1 MGSVGAASMI
11 KLGLLVRSRN
21 LSAEKSPNN
30 DLGIGKVTELSYS
43 TATVEY
49 FCSIGQR
56 FEKTLPLTSLHR
68 VQLPPQTRCYIKPEN
83 QDTWIIGRIS
93 DWDEEKR
100 QYRIDLPDKKIALVV
115 EQEIYVRCNLPI
127 DDPIE
132 TLAMK
137 GQETPYFHDRRLA
150 FVRCLIEQRAVSRGM
165 TGLISANI
173 DLYPH
178 QVEVVRRVLED
189 PIQRYL
195 LADEVGLGKTI
206 EAGTILRQYLLDEP
220 QGRAVVLVPQYLR
233 QQWLQELKNKFYLSD
248 FLSEFDDRVQVLAVE
263 DVDRVSPN
271 ADLGFLILDE
281 AHHIAAMATSSDSI
295 QRRRF
300 QTCKHLAHKSDR
312 LLLLSATPAINRE
325 QDFLVMLHLLDPI
338 TYQLDDVEGFR
349 ARVKNR
355 QQIGRV
361 LLSFKEGAN
370 LFVLK
375 TNLNQLR
382 NLFAEDKYLLNMVE
396 ELQNCLLS
404 PETLPGDRDR
414 IVRSIRTHISD
425 TYRLHRR
432 MLRNRRAAV
441 EDVIFDRNVTPKLEY
456 DLDERSS
463 QIHELIDEWRTVAPN
478 QKEYQQIFLLLL
490 GASGTW
496 LRILAQVLET
506 RLSGISHSALIQE
519 FGADKIRILTETPKF
534 SGEEQILQS
543 LLRIIQQPSE
553 EGDRIELL
561 KIVILYH
568 LSEIFQLQSYRSNL
582 HKLLEQV
589 QQRIRRPI
597 SRDTLPKIVI
607 FTSFAQTG
615 AEIFRC
621 LSDTFGRESV
631 ASHQLGLSRSDIE
644 KNLDR
649 FKNDSNCFML
659 VCDSSGE
666 EGRNFQFVEW
676 MIHFDIPWSPNRL
689 EQRIGRI
696 DRIGRP
702 LNVQF
707 TVFPGSDLEDSPHDA
722 WYQLL
727 KDGFGIFRQS
737 IASLQFY
744 VDEKLPELEAA
755 LFQSGASGLLEK
767 IPAIQQEIERE
778 QVKISEQNALDE
790 IDARDE
796 NATEYFQSLDNFDAR
811 HQEIKRATEG
821 WIGEALHFKQ
831 IDDPNLAKV
840 ARYQPTKRT
849 LIPIHDLR
857 TRFATRIERP
867 GTYNRRISTQHPG
880 VNLYRIGEGF
890 VEALASYINW
900 DDRGQTFAMWRCDE
914 SWDAG
919 EGMEWFGFRFNYLV
933 EIDLEISQKLLTDLG
948 IDDRKYK
955 ALKRRA
961 DALFPPTIE
970 TIFIDARYEPMSI
983 VEDEALLNILQRPY
997 KSKTSHPCRD
1007 YNLAKSRSPIL
1018 NEFVDASNWQEFCHR
1033 ARRTSETL
1041 LGDRTLF
1048 IELCEQQA
1056 QIADRQLGKRLAQ
1069 LRLRLNR
1076 LAQSQATSQSL
1087 LAQEFSTETAL
1098 SQVILQGIR
1107 HPRIKLDSVGF
1118 TIVSGR
1124 VPVQIQK
1131 EEDE

>member
-1 MGSVGAASMI
+1 MGSVEAVSMI
-11 KLGLLVRSRN
+11 KLGWLVRSRN
-21 LSAEKSPNN
+21 VSAGKSPNN

-49 FCSIGQR
+49 FCSIGER
-56 FEKTLPLTSLHR
+56 LEKILSLTSLYR
-68 VQLPPQTRCYIKPEN
+68 VQIPPQTRCYIHSETQN
-83 QDTWIIGRIS
+83 TWIIGRIF
-93 DWDEEKR
+93 DWDEDKSL
-100 QYRIDLPDKKIALVV
+100 YRIDLPDKKIALVA
-115 EQEIYVRCNLPI
+115 EREIYVRCNLPI

-150 FVRCLIEQRAVSRGM
+150 FVRCLTQQGALSRGM

-206 EAGTILRQYLLDEP
+206 EAGAILRQYLLDEP
-220 QGRAVVLVPQYLR
+220 QGRAAVLVPQYLR
-233 QQWLQELKNKFYLSD
+233 EQWLQELENKFYLSS
-248 FLSEFDDRVQVLAVE
+248 FLSNLDDRVQVLAVE
-263 DVDRVSPN
+263 DVDRINQN
-271 ADLGFLILDE
+271 ADLGCLILDE
-281 AHHIAAMATSSDSI
+281 AHHIAAMATSSDSRE
-295 QRRRF
+295 RRRF
-300 QTCKHLAHKSDR
+300 QTCKDLAHKSDR
-312 LLLLSATPAINRE
+312 LLLLSATPVLNCE
-325 QDFLVMLHLLDPI
+325 QDFLAMLHLLDPT

-370 LFVLK
+370 PFVLK

-382 NLFAEDKYLLNMVE
+382 NLFAEDKYLQELVE

-404 PETLPGDRDR
+404 AETLPGDRDP

-463 QIHELIDEWRTVAPN
+463 PIHELIDEWRIVAP
-478 QKEYQQIFLLLL
+478 KEQQYQQIFLILFC
-490 GASGTW
+490 ASGTW
-496 LRILAQVLET
+496 LGILAQVLET
-506 RLSGISHSALIQE
+506 RLNGISHSSLIPE
-519 FGADKIRILTETPKF
+519 FGSDNIRILTETPKF
-534 SGEEQILQS
+534 SGEEQILKS
-543 LLRIIQQPSE
+543 LLRIIQQSSE

-561 KIVILYH
+561 KIAILYH
-568 LSEIFQLQSYRSNL
+568 LSETLKLQSYRSNL
-582 HKLLEQV
+582 PKLLAQV
-589 QQRIRRPI
+589 QQLIRRPI
-597 SRDTLPKIVI
+597 SGDTLPKIVI
-607 FTSFAQTG
+607 FTSFVKTG

-631 ASHQLGLSRSDIE
+631 ASHQIGLSRSDVE

-649 FKNDSNCFML
+649 FKKERNCFIL

-676 MIHFDIPWSPNRL
+676 MIQFDIPRSPNRL

-707 TVFPGSDLEDSPHDA
+707 TVFAGAELEDSPHDA

-727 KDGFGIFRQS
+727 KDGFGIFHRS

-796 NATEYFQSLDNFDAR
+796 NATEYFQNLDDFDAC

-821 WIGEALHFKQ
+821 WICEALHFKQ

-857 TRFATRIERP
+857 TRFANRTEKP
-867 GTYNRRISTQHPG
+867 GTYSRRISIKNPG
-880 VNLYRIGEGF
+880 VNLYRLGERF

-900 DDRGQTFAMWRCDE
+900 DDRGQAFAMWRCDE

-933 EIDLEISQKLLTDLG
+933 EIDLEISQKILTDLG
-948 IDDRKYK
+948 IDNNKYP
-955 ALKRRA
+955 ALKRRT
-961 DALFPPTIE
+961 DALFPPRIE
-970 TIFIDARYEPMSI
+970 TIFIDARSEPMSL
-983 VEDEALLNILQRPY
+983 VEGEALLQVLQRPY

-1018 NEFVDASNWQEFCHR
+1018 NEFVDASSWQDFCDR
-1033 ARRTSETL
+1033 ARRNSETL
-1041 LGDRTLF
+1041 LRDRTSF
-1048 IELCEQQA
+1048 VSLCEQQA

-1087 LAQEFSTETAL
+1087 LAQEVNTETAL

-1118 TIVSGR
+1118 IIVSGR

>member
-1 MGSVGAASMI
+1 MM
-11 KLGLLVRSRN
+11 KLGWLVRSRSV
-21 LSAEKSPNN
+21 SAEKSPHN

-56 FEKTLPLTSLHR
+56 LEKTLPLTSLYR
-68 VQLPPQTRCYIKPEN
+68 VQLPPQTRCYIQPES
-83 QDTWIIGRIS
+83 QDTWIIGRIF
-93 DWDEEKR
+93 DWDEDKG
-100 QYRIDLPDKKIALVV
+100 QYRIDLPDKKIALVA

-150 FVRCLIEQRAVSRGM
+150 FVQCLIEQRAVSRGM

-206 EAGTILRQYLLDEP
+206 EAGAILRQYLLDRP

-233 QQWLQELKNKFYLSD
+233 EQWLQELEHKFYLSD
-248 FLSEFDDRVQVLAVE
+248 LDNRVEVLAVE

-295 QRRRF
+295 KRRLF

-312 LLLLSATPAINRE
+312 LLLLSATPVLNHE
-325 QDFLVMLHLLDPI
+325 QNFLAMLHLLDPS
-338 TYQLDDVEGFR
+338 TYQLDDLEGFR

-361 LLSFKEGAN
+361 LLSFKEKAN
-370 LFVLK
+370 PFVLK

-382 NLFAEDKYLLNMVE
+382 NLFPEDTYLLNLLE

-404 PETLPGDRDR
+404 KETLPADRDR

-441 EDVIFDRNVTPKLEY
+441 EDVIFARNVTPKVEY
-456 DLDERSS
+456 DLDERSP
-463 QIHELIDEWRTVAPN
+463 QIHELIDEWRTIAPN
-478 QKEYQQIFLLLL
+478 QQQYQQIFLLLFR
-490 GASGTW
+490 ASGTW
-496 LRILAQVLET
+496 LGILAQAIET

-519 FGADKIRILTETPKF
+519 FGADRIRILTETPKF

-543 LLRIIQQPSE
+543 LLKIIQQPSE
-553 EGDRIELL
+553 EGSRLELL

-568 LSEIFQLQSYRSNL
+568 LSETFKLQSYRSNL

-597 SRDTLPKIVI
+597 SGTPLPKIVI

-621 LSDTFGRESV
+621 LSDTFGQASV
-631 ASHQLGLSRSDIE
+631 ASHQVGHSRSHVE
-644 KNLDR
+644 KNLNQ
-649 FKNDSNCFML
+649 FKNDQNCFIL
-659 VCDSSGE
+659 VCDSSAE
-666 EGRNFQFVEW
+666 EGRNFQFVDW
-676 MIHFDIPWSPNRL
+676 MIHFDLPWSPNRL

-707 TVFPGSDLEDSPHDA
+707 TVFAGSDLEDSPHDA

-727 KDGFGIFRQS
+727 KNGFGIFHQS

-744 VDEKLPELEAA
+744 VDEKLPGLVTT
-755 LFQSGASGLLEK
+755 LFQSGASGLLEM
-767 IPAIQQEIERE
+767 IGTIQQ
-778 QVKISEQNALDE
+778 
-790 IDARDE
+790 
-796 NATEYFQSLDNFDAR
+796 
-811 HQEIKRATEG
+811 
-821 WIGEALHFKQ
+821 
-831 IDDPNLAKV
+831 
-840 ARYQPTKRT
+840 
-849 LIPIHDLR
+849 
-857 TRFATRIERP
+857 
-867 GTYNRRISTQHPG
+867 
-880 VNLYRIGEGF
+880 
-890 VEALASYINW
+890 
-900 DDRGQTFAMWRCDE
+900 
-914 SWDAG
+914 
-919 EGMEWFGFRFNYLV
+919 
-933 EIDLEISQKLLTDLG
+933 
-948 IDDRKYK
+948 
-955 ALKRRA
+955 
-961 DALFPPTIE
+961 
-970 TIFIDARYEPMSI
+970 
-983 VEDEALLNILQRPY
+983 
-997 KSKTSHPCRD
+997 
-1007 YNLAKSRSPIL
+1007 
-1018 NEFVDASNWQEFCHR
+1018 
-1033 ARRTSETL
+1033 
-1041 LGDRTLF
+1041 
-1048 IELCEQQA
+1048 
-1056 QIADRQLGKRLAQ
+1056 
-1069 LRLRLNR
+1069 
-1076 LAQSQATSQSL
+1076 
-1087 LAQEFSTETAL
+1087 
-1098 SQVILQGIR
+1098 
-1107 HPRIKLDSVGF
+1107 
-1118 TIVSGR
+1118 
-1124 VPVQIQK
+1124 
-1131 EEDE
+1131 

>member
-1 MGSVGAASMI
+1 MI
-11 KLGLLVRSRN
+11 KLGLLVRSRSV
-21 LSAEKSPNN
+21 SAEKSPNN

-56 FEKTLPLTSLHR
+56 LEKTLPLTSLYR
-68 VQLPPQTRCYIKPEN
+68 VQLPPQTRCYIQPET
-83 QDTWIIGRIS
+83 QDTWIIGRIF
-93 DWDEEKR
+93 DWDQDKG
-100 QYRIDLPDKKIALVV
+100 QYRIDLPDKKIALVA
-115 EQEIYVRCNLPI
+115 EHEIYVRCNLPI

-150 FVRCLIEQRAVSRGM
+150 FVQCLIEQRAVSRGM

-206 EAGTILRQYLLDEP
+206 EAGAILRQYLLDEP

-233 QQWLQELKNKFYLSD
+233 EQWLQELEHKFYVSD
-248 FLSEFDDRVQVLAVE
+248 LDNRVQVLAVE

-295 QRRRF
+295 KRSRF

-312 LLLLSATPAINRE
+312 LLLLSATPVLNHE
-325 QDFLVMLHLLDPI
+325 QDFLAMLHLLDPS
-338 TYQLDDVEGFR
+338 TYQLDDLEGFR

-361 LLSFKEGAN
+361 LLSFKEKAN
-370 LFVLK
+370 PFVLK

-382 NLFAEDKYLLNMVE
+382 NLFSEDKYLLNLVE

-404 PETLPGDRDR
+404 KETLPADRDR

-441 EDVIFDRNVTPKLEY
+441 EDVIFARNVTPKVEY
-456 DLDERSS
+456 DLDERSP
-463 QIHELIDEWRTVAPN
+463 QLHELIDEWRTVAPN
-478 QKEYQQIFLLLL
+478 QQQYQQIFLLLFR
-490 GASGTW
+490 ASGTW
-496 LRILAQVLET
+496 LGILAQVLET

-519 FGADKIRILTETPKF
+519 FGADNIRILTETPKF

-553 EGDRIELL
+553 EGSRLELL

-568 LSEIFQLQSYRSNL
+568 LSETFKLQSYRSNL

-589 QQRIRRPI
+589 QQQIRRPI
-597 SRDTLPKIVI
+597 SGTPLPKIVI

-621 LSDTFGRESV
+621 LSDTFGQASV
-631 ASHQLGLSRSDIE
+631 ASHQLGLSRSHVE
-644 KNLDR
+644 KSLNK
-649 FKNDSNCFML
+649 FKNDRNCFIL
-659 VCDSSGE
+659 VCDSSAE
-666 EGRNFQFVEW
+666 EGRNFQFVDW
-676 MIHFDIPWSPNRL
+676 MIHFDLPWSPNRL

-707 TVFPGSDLEDSPHDA
+707 TVFAGSDLEDSPHDA

-727 KDGFGIFRQS
+727 KDGFGIFHQS

-744 VDEKLPELEAA
+744 VDEKLPGL
-755 LFQSGASGLLEK
+755 LTTMFQSGASGLLEM
-767 IPAIQQEIERE
+767 IETIQQEIAEE
-778 QVKISEQNALDE
+778 KVKISEQNALDE
-790 IDARDE
+790 IDAQDE
-796 NATEYFQSLDNFDAR
+796 NATQYFQILDDYDAR
-811 HQEIKRATEG
+811 HQEIKRATED
-821 WIGEALHFKQ
+821 WICQALHFKQ
-831 IDDPNLAKV
+831 IDDPNLEKV
-840 ARYQPTKRT
+840 GRYQPTKRT
-849 LIPIHDLR
+849 LIPIHDLQ
-857 TRFATRIERP
+857 TRFAAYAQP
-867 GTYNRRISTQHPG
+867 SGTYNRRISTKYPG
-880 VNLYRIGEGF
+880 VNLYRIGEEF
-890 VEALASYINW
+890 VEALASYIHW
-900 DDRGQTFAMWRCDE
+900 DDRGQAFALWRCDR

-919 EGMEWFGFRFNYLV
+919 EGMEWFGFRFNYVV
-933 EIDLEISQKLLTDLG
+933 EADLELAQQVSTDFELE
-948 IDDRKYK
+948 RSRFVSV
-955 ALKRRA
+955 KRRA
-961 DALFPPTIE
+961 DALFPPILE

-983 VEDEALLNILQRPY
+983 VEDEAVLKILQGSY
-997 KSKTSHPCRD
+997 KGKSSHPCRD
-1007 YNLAKSRSPIL
+1007 YNLAKSRLSVL
-1018 NEFVDASNWQEFCHR
+1018 NEFVDESKWPDLCSQ
-1033 ARRTSETL
+1033 ARETSEIL
-1041 LGDRTLF
+1041 LRDRTFF
-1048 IELCEQQA
+1048 ISLCEQRA
-1056 QIADRQLGKRLAQ
+1056 RIADQKLGNRVDQ

-1076 LAQSQATSQSL
+1076 MAESQQTSHSL
-1087 LAQEFSTETAL
+1087 LAKEVNIETAL
-1098 SQVILQGIR
+1098 SQAILEGIR

-1118 TIVSGR
+1118 IVVSGR
-1124 VPVQIQK
+1124 PPVESQ
-1131 EEDE
+1131 EGGDE

>member
-1 MGSVGAASMI
+1 MM
-11 KLGLLVRSRN
+11 KLGLLVRSRSV
-21 LSAEKSPNN
+21 SAEKLPNN

-56 FEKTLPLTSLHR
+56 LEKTLPLTSLYR
-68 VQLPPQTRCYIKPEN
+68 VQLPPQTRCYIQPES
-83 QDTWIIGRIS
+83 QDTWIIGRFF
-93 DWDEEKR
+93 DWDEEKG
-100 QYRIDLPDKKIALVV
+100 QYRIDLPDKKIALVA

-127 DDPIE
+127 DEPIE
-132 TLAMK
+132 ILAMK

-150 FVRCLIEQRAVSRGM
+150 FVKCLIQQRAVSRGM

-206 EAGTILRQYLLDEP
+206 EAGAILRQYLLDEP

-233 QQWLQELKNKFYLSD
+233 EQWLQELENKFYLSG
-248 FLSEFDDRVQVLAVE
+248 FLSKLDNCVQVFAVE

-312 LLLLSATPAINRE
+312 LLLLSATPVLNHE
-325 QDFLVMLHLLDPI
+325 QDFLAMLHLLDPI
-338 TYQLDDVEGFR
+338 TYQLDDLEGFR

-361 LLSFKEGAN
+361 LLSFKEKAN
-370 LFVLK
+370 PFVLK

-382 NLFAEDKYLLNMVE
+382 NLFAEDKYLLNLVE
-396 ELQNCLLS
+396 ELQNCLLF
-404 PETLPGDRDR
+404 PETLPADRDR

-456 DLDERSS
+456 DLDERSP
-463 QIHELIDEWRTVAPN
+463 QIHELIDEWRTVAPK
-478 QKEYQQIFLLLL
+478 QQQYQQIFQILFC
-490 GASGTW
+490 ASGTW
-496 LRILAQVLET
+496 LGILAQVLET
-506 RLSGISHSALIQE
+506 RLSGISHSSLISE
-519 FGADKIRILTETPKF
+519 FGADNLRILAETPHF
-534 SGEEQILQS
+534 SGESELLQS
-543 LLRIIQQPSE
+543 LLKVIRQPSE

-561 KIVILYH
+561 KIVILSH
-568 LSEIFQLQSYRSNL
+568 LSDTLKLQSYRSNL

-597 SRDTLPKIVI
+597 SGTPLPKIVI
-607 FTSFAQTG
+607 FTSFAQTS

-621 LSDTFGRESV
+621 LSDTFSQSSV
-631 ASHQLGLSRSDIE
+631 ASHQLGMSRSHVE
-644 KNLDR
+644 KSLDK
-649 FKNDSNCFML
+649 FKKDRNCFIL

-666 EGRNFQFVEW
+666 EGRNFQFVDW
-676 MIHFDIPWSPNRL
+676 MINFDIPWSPNRL

-707 TVFPGSDLEDSPHDA
+707 TVFAGSDLEDSPHDA

-727 KDGFGIFRQS
+727 KDGFGIFHQS

-744 VDEKLPELEAA
+744 VDKKLPELEAT
-755 LFQSGASGLLEK
+755 LFQSGASGLLET
-767 IPAIQQEIERE
+767 IPAIQEEIDCE

-790 IDARDE
+790 IDAQDE
-796 NATEYFQSLDNFDAR
+796 NATQYFQTLDDYDAR
-811 HQEIKRATEG
+811 HQEIKRVTED
-821 WIGEALHFKQ
+821 WICQTLQFNQ
-831 IDDPNLAKV
+831 VDDPNLAKV
-840 ARYQPTKRT
+840 QRYQPTKRT
-849 LIPIHDLR
+849 LIPIHDLQ
-857 TRFATRIERP
+857 TRFTACAEKS

-890 VEALASYINW
+890 VEALASYIHW

-933 EIDLEISQKLLTDLG
+933 EIDLEISQKVLTDLG
-948 IDDRKYK
+948 RDHHNYN

-961 DALFPPTIE
+961 DPLFPPTIE
-970 TIFIDARYEPMSI
+970 TIFLDARYEPMSI
-983 VEDEALLNILQRPY
+983 VEDEALVNILQRPY
-997 KSKTSHPCRD
+997 KGKSHHPCRD

-1018 NEFVDASNWQEFCHR
+1018 NEFVDPSNWQDFCHR

-1041 LGDRTLF
+1041 LGDRTSF

-1056 QIADRQLGKRLAQ
+1056 QIAEQKLGKRLAQ

-1076 LAQSQATSQSL
+1076 LAQSQQTSHSL
-1087 LAQEFSTETAL
+1087 LAQEVNIETAL
-1098 SQVILQGIR
+1098 SQAILEGIR

-1118 TIVSGR
+1118 IIVSGR
-1124 VPVQIQK
+1124 VPVQFLK
-1131 EEDE
+1131 EGDE

>member
-1 MGSVGAASMI
+1 MM
-11 KLGLLVRSRN
+11 KLGLLVRSR
-21 LSAEKSPNN
+21 SVPAEKLPNN

-56 FEKTLPLTSLHR
+56 LEKTLPLTSLYR
-68 VQLPPQTRCYIKPEN
+68 VQLPPQTRCYIQPEN
-83 QDTWIIGRIS
+83 QDTWIIGRIF
-93 DWDEEKR
+93 DWDKDKSL
-100 QYRIDLPDKKIALVV
+100 YRIDLPDKKIALVA

-127 DDPIE
+127 DESIE

-150 FVRCLIEQRAVSRGM
+150 FVQCLIEQRAVSRGM

-206 EAGTILRQYLLDEP
+206 EAGAILRQYLLDEP

-233 QQWLQELKNKFYLSD
+233 EQWLQELENKFYLSG
-248 FLSEFDDRVQVLAVE
+248 FLSKLDNCVQVLAVE
-263 DVDRVSPN
+263 DVDRVSQN

-281 AHHIAAMATSSDSI
+281 AHHIAAMATSSESI

-312 LLLLSATPAINRE
+312 LLLLSATPVLNHE
-325 QDFLVMLHLLDPI
+325 QDFLAMLHLLDPI
-338 TYQLDDVEGFR
+338 TYQLDDLEGFR

-361 LLSFKEGAN
+361 LLSFKEKAN
-370 LFVLK
+370 PFVLK

-382 NLFAEDKYLLNMVE
+382 HLFAEDKYLLNLLE

-404 PETLPGDRDR
+404 PETLLADRDR

-441 EDVIFDRNVTPKLEY
+441 EDVIFDRNVTPKVEY
-456 DLDERSS
+456 DLDERSP

-478 QKEYQQIFLLLL
+478 QQQYQQIFLLLFR
-490 GASGTW
+490 ASGTW
-496 LRILAQVLET
+496 LGILAQVLET
-506 RLSGISHSALIQE
+506 RLSGISHSGLIQE
-519 FGADKIRILTETPKF
+519 FGADNIRILTEIPKF
-534 SGEEQILQS
+534 SGEKEILQS
-543 LLRIIQQPSE
+543 SLRIIQQPSE

-568 LSEIFQLQSYRSNL
+568 LSETFKLQSYRSNL

-597 SRDTLPKIVI
+597 PGDTLPKVII
-607 FTSFAQTG
+607 FTSFIQTG
-615 AEIFRC
+615 AEIVRY
-621 LSDTFGRESV
+621 LSDIFGRESV
-631 ASHQLGLSRSDIE
+631 ASHQLGMKRSDVE
-644 KNLDR
+644 KNLDG
-649 FKNDSNCFML
+649 FKKDPNCFIL

-666 EGRNFQFVEW
+666 EGRNFQFVDW
-676 MIHFDIPWSPNRL
+676 MINFDIPWSPNRL

-707 TVFPGSDLEDSPHDA
+707 TVFAGSDLEDSPHDA

-744 VDEKLPELEAA
+744 VDKKLPELEAT
-755 LFQSGASGLLEK
+755 LFQSGASGLLET
-767 IPAIQQEIERE
+767 IPAIQQEIDCE

-790 IDARDE
+790 IDAQDE
-796 NATEYFQSLDNFDAR
+796 NATQYFQTLDDYDAR
-811 HQEIKRATEG
+811 HQEIKRVTED
-821 WIGEALHFKQ
+821 WICQTLQFNQ
-831 IDDPNLAKV
+831 VDDPNLAKV
-840 ARYQPTKRT
+840 GRYQPTKRT
-849 LIPIHDLR
+849 LIPIHDLQ
-857 TRFATRIERP
+857 TRFAAYAQP
-867 GTYNRRISTQHPG
+867 SGTYNRRISTKYPG
-880 VNLYRIGEGF
+880 VNLYRIGEEF
-890 VEALASYINW
+890 VEALASYIHW
-900 DDRGQTFAMWRCDE
+900 DDRGQAFAIWRCDE

-919 EGMEWFGFRFNYLV
+919 EGMEWFGFRFNYIV
-933 EIDLEISQKLLTDLG
+933 EANLEIAQKVLTDFG
-948 IDDRKYK
+948 IDNNKYQ
-955 ALKRRA
+955 ALKRRT
-961 DALFPPTIE
+961 DALLPPIIE
-970 TIFIDARYEPMSI
+970 TIFMDARYEPMSL
-983 VEDEALLNILQRPY
+983 VEDEALVNILQRPY
-997 KSKTSHPCRD
+997 KGKSSHPCRD
-1007 YNLAKSRSPIL
+1007 YNLAKSRLPIL
-1018 NEFVDASNWQEFCHR
+1018 NEFIDASNWQEFCHQ

-1041 LGDRTLF
+1041 LGDRISF
-1048 IELCEQQA
+1048 IELREQQA
-1056 QIADRQLGKRLAQ
+1056 QIAEQKLGKRLAQ

-1076 LAQSQATSQSL
+1076 LAQSQQTSHSL
-1087 LAQEFSTETAL
+1087 LAQEVNIETAL
-1098 SQVILQGIR
+1098 NQAILQGIR

-1118 TIVSGR
+1118 IIVSGR
-1124 VPVQIQK
+1124 VPVQILK
-1131 EEDE
+1131 EGDE